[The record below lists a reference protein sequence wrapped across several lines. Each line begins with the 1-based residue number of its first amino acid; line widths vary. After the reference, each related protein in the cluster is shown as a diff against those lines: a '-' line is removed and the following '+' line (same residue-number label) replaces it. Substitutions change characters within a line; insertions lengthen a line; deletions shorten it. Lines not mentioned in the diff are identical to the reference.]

1 MLSNV
6 VFCEDMMTSVKTLK
20 PKQLNAIRLLAAG
33 TPSYQVAERLE
44 ITTMTLYRWQR
55 LPEFEQTLH
64 AIAYSGLDEIA
75 KKVNV
80 AALTAIET
88 VQEILCNMT
97 EPSDVRLKAAMV
109 ALKAMPLVNGA
120 LEKGMAHREADF
132 DLRKR
137 FSGPA
142 FTYASNGQPCAT
154 FGRKPVIAGIGLMP
168 DDGVAV

>member
-1 MLSNV
+1 
-6 VFCEDMMTSVKTLK
+6 MTPVKTLK

-33 TPSYQVAERLE
+33 TPAYQIAERLE

-80 AALTAIET
+80 ATLTAIET
-88 VQEILCNMT
+88 VQEILCNMA
-97 EPSDVRLKAAMV
+97 EPTDVRLKAAMV
-109 ALKAMPLVNGA
+109 ALKAMPLINGA
-120 LEKGMAHREADF
+120 LEKSMERRSGDF
-132 DLRKR
+132 DTQQR

-142 FTYASNGQPCAT
+142 FTYDSNGQPCPT
-154 FGRKPVIAGIGLMP
+154 FTRKPAIAGTELLP
-168 DDGVAV
+168 DEGVGV

>member
-1 MLSNV
+1 MAR
-6 VFCEDMMTSVKTLK
+6 EKALK

-33 TPSYQVAERLE
+33 TPAYQIAQRLE

-64 AIAYSGLDEIA
+64 SIAYSGLDVIA

-88 VQEILCNMT
+88 VQEILCSMG
-97 EPSDVRLKAAMV
+97 EPTNVRLKAAMV
-109 ALKAMPLVNGA
+109 ALKAMPLVNSA
-120 LEKGMAHREADF
+120 LEKSIAHRVADF
-132 DLRKR
+132 DTRDR

-142 FTYASNGQPCAT
+142 FTYGSDGQPCSLP
-154 FGRKPVIAGIGLMP
+154 GRKPVRVGNELRSDEGIE
-168 DDGVAV
+168 V